1 MMIWKYDDPEL
12 FKNMSTSS
20 PLDSK
25 KSGGNPAMAGVFIPS
40 DSPKL
45 VSQLDV
51 HESYV
56 PQNEPLT
63 MAHESWEIYG
73 KYMGNILEIYGK
85 YIENILEIY
94 GKYMGNMVIY
104 GNIWEVYGKYMGNIW
119 DIYGTYMGH
128 IWEIYGKY
136 MGNMVIY
143 GGLPSGNWLHSY
155 GKWPSRNSGFT
166 QLENGWIFHSELF
179 VYQRVYPLIIP
190 TISSV
195 H

>member
-1 MMIWKYDDPEL
+1 
-12 FKNMSTSS
+12 
-20 PLDSK
+20 
-25 KSGGNPAMAGVFIPS
+25 MAGVFIPS

-73 KYMGNILEIYGK
+73 KCMGNIWEIYGK
-85 YIENILEIY
+85 YIGNNIGNILENIWKIYGKYGDLWEYMGNIWEIY
-94 GKYMGNMVIY
+94 GKYMGH
-104 GNIWEVYGKYMGNIW
+104 IW
-119 DIYGTYMGH
+119 DIYGTYMGN